1 MQKSCELF
9 NIICTS
15 IIYYIV
21 HGIKI
26 KGRNVSSRVQVVGTR
41 LGGFMDIHIVGIY

>member
-1 MQKSCELF
+1 MQKSRELF

-26 KGRNVSSRVQVVGTR
+26 KGRDVSSRVQVVGTAR
-41 LGGFMDIHIVGIY
+41 VGLWIYTQ